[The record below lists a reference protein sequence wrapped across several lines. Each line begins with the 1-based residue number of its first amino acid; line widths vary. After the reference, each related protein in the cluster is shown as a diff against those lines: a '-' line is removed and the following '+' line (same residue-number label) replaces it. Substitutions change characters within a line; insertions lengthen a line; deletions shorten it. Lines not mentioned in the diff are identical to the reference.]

1 MLLSII
7 SIPFKLLM
15 NILTIINSLIF
26 LSIFLAIYYLYI
38 NREYFTD
45 YIKNKILDLIKDTN
59 FNKLSRNFNKLTTN
73 FNKDEDTKSFNKL
86 SRNFNKLTTNFNKD
100 EDTKSFNKL
109 SRNFNKD

>member
-45 YIKNKILDLIKDTN
+45 YINKILD
-59 FNKLSRNFNKLTTN
+59 S
-73 FNKDEDTKSFNKL
+73 S
-86 SRNFNKLTTNFNKD
+86 
-100 EDTKSFNKL
+100 
-109 SRNFNKD
+109 